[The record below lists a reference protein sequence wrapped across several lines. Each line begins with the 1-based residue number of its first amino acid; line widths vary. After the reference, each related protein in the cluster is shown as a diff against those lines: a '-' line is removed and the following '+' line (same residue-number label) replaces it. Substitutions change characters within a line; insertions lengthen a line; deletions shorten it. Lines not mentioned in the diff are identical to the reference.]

1 MGASCQCGTEV
12 VFPFHRLA
20 CLECGA
26 PCCPT
31 CAIQLESATYCGSCA
46 GSLLG
51 MAAIRSGGP
60 FDLH

>member
-1 MGASCQCGTEV
+1 MGGACECGTEV
-12 VFPFHRLA
+12 AFPFHRLA

-26 PCCPT
+26 PCCPS
-31 CAIQLESATYCGSCA
+31 CAIQLESVTYCGNCA

-60 FDLH
+60 FDLQ